1 MTRNLLQEPPRNVL
15 LVRLSA
21 RGDIVFSSP
30 MVRAFRRTYP
40 GARITWLAESHTKN
54 LIEHHPELDE
64 VLVWDRNAWK
74 KLLKERR
81 YLTLV
86 REAKAL
92 VRTLRSRRFD
102 VAVDM
107 QGLLRSGLMTF
118 LSGAPVRIGLRPKE
132 GSHLFLTRVVDRDR
146 NQGDRAKV
154 SSEYLYLAEQLGL
167 ETEDFRMEVPLSDGD
182 RDFIDG
188 WIRDEGLERGYAVA
202 IPFTTRPQK
211 HWFEDRWAALLDRV
225 TEEMGLPVVV
235 LGGPGDEAALERI
248 RGMAKH
254 RPFSLVGKTSL
265 TEAAGAIEKAAL
277 VVGVDT
283 GLTHM
288 GLAFDR
294 PTVTIFGSNIP
305 YTEPPTDRAR
315 VLVHWLECSPC
326 KGNPTCNG
334 EYTCLRLIEVDDVLA
349 AAREVLENGER
360 ERAHREGRSLPAAR
374 GPDEDRGEGIGAEDD
389 GGTGPEDDGGI
400 GAEDAEGME
409 GARDRARPERTR
421 GTEGDRNP

>member
-1 MTRNLLQEPPRNVL
+1 MEPPRNVL

-40 GARITWLAESHTKN
+40 GVRITWLAESHTRN

-81 YLTLV
+81 FLTLI
-86 REAKAL
+86 REAKTFVAE
-92 VRTLRSRRFD
+92 LRSRGFD
-102 VAVDM
+102 LAVDM

-132 GSHLFLTRVVDRDR
+132 GSHLFMTRVVDRDR

-154 SSEYLYLAEQLGL
+154 SSEYLYLAQALGL
-167 ETEDFRMEVPLSDGD
+167 DTGDFRMEVPLSAAD
-182 RDFIDG
+182 RGFIDE
-188 WIRDEGLERGYAVA
+188 WIRAEGLAEGYAVA

-211 HWFEDRWAALLDRV
+211 HWFEDRWAKLLDRV
-225 TEEMGLPVVV
+225 TRELGLPTVI
-235 LGGPGDEAALERI
+235 LGGPGDEAALGRI
-248 RGMAKH
+248 RGMAES
-254 RPFSLVGKTSL
+254 RPLSLVGKTSL
-265 TEAAGAIEKAAL
+265 TQAAAAIERAAL

-283 GLTHM
+283 GLSHM
-288 GLAFDR
+288 GIAFDR

-315 VLVHWLECSPC
+315 VLVHWLDCSPC

-334 EYTCLRLIEVDDVLA
+334 DYTCLKLIGVGDVLA
-349 AAREVLENGER
+349 AAREVMANGRR
-360 ERAHREGRSLPAAR
+360 ER
-374 GPDEDRGEGIGAEDD
+374 GES
-389 GGTGPEDDGGI
+389 P
-400 GAEDAEGME
+400 
-409 GARDRARPERTR
+409 
-421 GTEGDRNP
+421 

>member
-1 MTRNLLQEPPRNVL
+1 MSRKQLEKTPRNVL

-40 GARITWLAESHTKN
+40 DVRITWLAESHTKN

-64 VLVWDRNAWK
+64 ILVWDRYAWK
-74 KLLKERR
+74 RLLKEGRV
-81 YLTLV
+81 LTLV
-86 REAKAL
+86 REARAFL
-92 VRTLRSRRFD
+92 AELRSRRFD
-102 VAVDM
+102 LAVDM

-118 LSGAPVRIGLRPKE
+118 LSGAPVRVGLRPKE
-132 GSHLFLTRVVDRDR
+132 GSQIFMTRVVDRHR

-154 SSEYLYLAEQLGL
+154 SSEYLYLAQELGL
-167 ETEDFRMEVPLSDGD
+167 DTRDFRMEVPLSAGD
-182 RDFIDG
+182 REFIDG
-188 WIRDEGLERGYAVA
+188 WIREEGLEGGYAVA

-211 HWFEDRWAALLDRV
+211 HWFEDRWAELLDRL
-225 TEEMGLPVVV
+225 TREMGLPTVI
-235 LGGPGDEAALERI
+235 LGGPGDEAALGRI
-248 RGMAKH
+248 RGMAGSDTL
-254 RPFSLVGKTSL
+254 SLVGRTSL
-265 TEAAGAIEKAAL
+265 TQAAGAIERAAL

-288 GLAFDR
+288 GIAFDR

-334 EYTCLRLIEVDDVLA
+334 DYTCLKLIGVEDVLV
-349 AAREVLENGER
+349 AAREVMANGER
-360 ERAHREGRSLPAAR
+360 ERRRQEAEGDPGTPTDVGRAPGADGESAGPAH
-374 GPDEDRGEGIGAEDD
+374 GAEERKRQE
-389 GGTGPEDDGGI
+389 GP
-400 GAEDAEGME
+400 
-409 GARDRARPERTR
+409 
-421 GTEGDRNP
+421 